1 MLRDEDRI
9 FTNIYGFHSADLV
22 AAKSRGDWDNTADLI
37 KKGRDWVIDEVKNSG
52 LRGRGGAGFPT
63 GLKWSFIR
71 TAAPPKTIVG
81 HFATRFS
88 QLER

>member
-9 FTNIYGFHSADLV
+9 FTNIYGFRGVDLG

-52 LRGRGGAGFPT
+52 LRGRGRDASSTSCPAC
-63 GLKWSFIR
+63 L
-71 TAAPPKTIVG
+71 
-81 HFATRFS
+81 
-88 QLER
+88 